1 MLSINKEIDMR
12 EANVAC
18 DAQRNCIECNEA
30 YKGVFTPCNF
40 IRNKY
45 KESIWNHKEES
56 RELEEYIKKYPE
68 AMLIIG
74 MTNTN
79 SAYIRPASW
88 AGCWNNRHELMSGR
102 CLAYFDT
109 KADAEKELQRIRKE
123 MKE

>member
-18 DAQRNCIECNEA
+18 DAQRNCIECNEV

-45 KESIWNHKEES
+45 KESIWNHKKES
-56 RELEEYIKKYPE
+56 RELENYIKKHPE
-68 AMLIIG
+68 EILITG
-74 MTNTN
+74 LTE
-79 SAYIRPASW
+79 SGYVYIRPVSW

-109 KADAEKELQRIRKE
+109 KINAENELQRLK
-123 MKE
+123 K